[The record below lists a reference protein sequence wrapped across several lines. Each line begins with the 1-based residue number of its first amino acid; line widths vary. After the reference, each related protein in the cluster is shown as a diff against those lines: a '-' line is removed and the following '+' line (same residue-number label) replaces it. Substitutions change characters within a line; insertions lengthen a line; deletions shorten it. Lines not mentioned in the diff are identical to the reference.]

1 MTEAEILLN
10 KHCGECWQE
19 FETEL
24 GCEENQE
31 YRRGFKAGALFKALE
46 IRDQLKEI
54 ERKND

>member
-1 MTEAEILLN
+1 MTETEILLN
-10 KHCGECWQE
+10 KNCCESWKE
-19 FETEL
+19 FEKEL

-54 ERKND
+54 EHKND